1 MRKKWVFLILASIAA
16 LFILAACGG
25 DDDGAGGGES
35 NPGAITA
42 VEAETRVLAL
52 LEAGGC
58 DTPQPQSFRDTTA
71 EGGKWKLKASIGLSS
86 FKWTYD
92 PVANTV
98 VEADGKCA
106 SAK

>member
-1 MRKKWVFLILASIAA
+1 MRKKWVSLILASIAA

-25 DDDGAGGGES
+25 DDDGDGGGDS
-35 NPGAITA
+35 NPGGITA